1 MEKIFLFAAMFA
13 CSLHAVIA
21 GSRDE
26 SRVSLL
32 VSTQWLAEH
41 LNDPNVV
48 VLQIC
53 TNRREYSKGHIPG
66 ARFVW
71 GQSFAPSNP
80 DATSELPTIEQ
91 AASMLEEW
99 GVSDISHIVICGS
112 SNRPTWQTRLFFT
125 LEYFGM
131 GNLYETVGR
140 TSILDGGFDVWKK
153 ENRAIST
160 EATVFSKGK
169 ITLTPQSQSLVN
181 GEWVKKH
188 LDDASVKII
197 DARDKRFFDGEDAGQ
212 PRRGHIPNA
221 ANIPYAT
228 SLDSTGKFKDKA
240 SLAKMF
246 AEAGATQGN
255 HVVTYCH
262 IGQQA
267 TVAYF
272 VARLLGYNA
281 SVYDGSFEDWSST
294 ESYPVATPPQKPETK

>member
-1 MEKIFLFAAMFA
+1 MKKALLFTAMLA
-13 CSLHAVIA
+13 CSLHAAIA
-21 GSRDE
+21 GSED
-26 SRVSLL
+26 VPLL

-53 TNRREYSKGHIPG
+53 TNRREYNKGHIPG

-99 GVSDISHIVICGS
+99 GVSNDSHVVICGS

-125 LEYFGM
+125 LEYFGL
-131 GNLYETVGR
+131 GNHI
-140 TSILDGGFDVWKK
+140 SILDGGFDVWKK
-153 ENRAIST
+153 ENRTVST
-160 EATVFSKGK
+160 EVAAFSKGK
-169 ITLTPQSQSLVN
+169 ITLTPISQSLIN
-181 GEWVKKH
+181 GEWLNKH
-188 LDDASVKII
+188 LDDATVRII

-212 PRRGHIPNA
+212 SRRGHIPNA
-221 ANIPYAT
+221 ANIPYT
-228 SLDSTGKFKDKA
+228 TCLDSTGKFKDKA

-246 AEAGATQGN
+246 ADAGAKQGN

-281 SVYDGSFEDWSST
+281 SVYDGSFEDWSGT
-294 ESYPVATPPQKPETK
+294 EGYPVVTPPQKTETK